1 MTMRTIRHKQSYQAV
16 IFDLFTALLDSWSL
30 WNEVAGSEEL
40 GLQWRNRY
48 LQLTYGAGR
57 YRRYEGI
64 IAHAAQDVGMATDC
78 ADELIA
84 RWNEL
89 KPWPETR
96 EVLAAL
102 RARLPL
108 AVATNASRALADTAV
123 AALGIPISV
132 VVTAEE
138 AGYYK
143 PHPTPYQLALKRLQ
157 CEAAGVLFVAGSA
170 SDVPGAAAVGMPVFW
185 HNRRGLSAADPEVQ
199 PQFTSDSLWP
209 LLDFVS
215 AGPPGNGQS

>member
-1 MTMRTIRHKQSYQAV
+1 
-16 IFDLFTALLDSWSL
+16 L
-30 WNEVAGSEEL
+30 WNEVAGSKEL

-48 LQLTYGAGR
+48 LQLTYGAGC
-57 YRRYEGI
+57 YRCYEGI
-64 IAHAAQDVGMATDC
+64 IAHAAQNIGMAMDC
-78 ADELIA
+78 ADKLIG

-143 PHPTPYQLALKRLQ
+143 PHPAPYQLTLERLQ
-157 CEAAGVLFVAGSA
+157 CEPADVLFVAGSA
-170 SDVPGAAAVGMPVFW
+170 SDVPGASAIGMPVFW

-215 AGPPGNGQS
+215 ADPPGNGQS

>member
-1 MTMRTIRHKQSYQAV
+1 MTTRTNPHPQSYQA
-16 IFDLFTALLDSWSL
+16 IMFDLFTALLDSWSL
-30 WNEVAGSEEL
+30 WNEVAGSEEV

-48 LQLTYGAGR
+48 LQLTYGAGC

-64 IAHAAQDVGMATDC
+64 IADTARDVGMATDR
-78 ADELIA
+78 ANELVA
-84 RWNEL
+84 RWHEL

-102 RARLPL
+102 GKRLPL
-108 AVATNASRALADTAV
+108 SVATNASRALADTAV
-123 AALGIPISV
+123 AALGIPIPV

-138 AGYYK
+138 AGHYK
-143 PHPTPYQLALKRLQ
+143 PHPAPYQLALERLQ
-157 CEAAGVLFVAGSA
+157 CEPADVLFVAGSA
-170 SDVPGAAAVGMPVFW
+170 SDVPGASAIGMTVFW

-215 AGPPGNGQS
+215 TDPPGNGQS